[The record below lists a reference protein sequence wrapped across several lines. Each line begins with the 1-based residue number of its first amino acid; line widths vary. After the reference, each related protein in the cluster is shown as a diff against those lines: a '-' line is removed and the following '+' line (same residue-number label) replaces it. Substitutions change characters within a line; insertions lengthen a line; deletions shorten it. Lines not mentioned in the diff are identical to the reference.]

1 MSCKLIFPKIT
12 LGASTAAQTPPTPLG
27 PRSCQTPCRARPGAR
42 PGLSSLGAGRAW
54 PPSSHGRIRPCCPS
68 LSPARPRSRPHP
80 SQGCRSRGSIRE
92 TQGWGCSSPDSK
104 AQLTSL
110 QDDTEDGDT
119 PSLFPGERVSAGLE
133 QESGAGGQLW
143 CPACLPHPSQHSWG
157 LQRNTSHQP
166 PHFGHEGWEQIPELC
181 LHSLRGG
188 KYFFNQVLSAS
199 SLSHRAPVR
208 GSGLCLG
215 FPSRAAKLSRA
226 AARDAQHSFTPSP
239 RDTPRL
245 SPGGKHLEEES
256 TTHRPGLPSLPPHRP
271 TLLPPLGVFP

>member
-1 MSCKLIFPKIT
+1 MLMSCKLIFPKIT

-27 PRSCQTPCRARPGAR
+27 PRSCQTPCTAGPGAR
-42 PGLSSLGAGRAW
+42 PGLSTLGAGRAW

-119 PSLFPGERVSAGLE
+119 PQGWSRNLRQGIS
-133 QESGAGGQLW
+133 SGAL
-143 CPACLPHPSQHSWG
+143 PASPPPSQHGWG
-157 LQRNTSHQP
+157 LQTNTSHQP

-188 KYFFNQVLSAS
+188 KYFFNRVLSAS
-199 SLSHRAPVR
+199 SLSRRAPVR

-256 TTHRPGLPSLPPHRP
+256 TTHRLGLPSLPPHRP
-271 TLLPPLGVFP
+271 ALLPPLGVFP